1 MNELAVLDLILEQE
15 LDRNPDLV
23 FLATS
28 TPPSWRAR
36 FGAERVRTCPI
47 SEPAM
52 VGAALGAAMTGLRP
66 VVDLNRASFAFLVMD
81 QLVNH
86 AARIHYLSDGSY
98 RAPMVLTSA
107 TRGPQQ
113 LGPQN
118 EQCPYGVFM
127 QTPGVRVAVPGS
139 ATDACALL
147 RTAVRDEQ
155 GPVLLFIAPGLADH
169 CDLRAAL
176 AAGPQPFGV
185 ARRVREGDAATVVAI
200 GSAVHAATRAG
211 DELAAQGI
219 HVELL
224 DPRTLV
230 PLDVPALA
238 ASVLR
243 TGRLVLVDDGPRS
256 GAPAQILAAL
266 LDVPGVAQ
274 ALGGRIAHVSA
285 PEVPVP
291 SSPVLEAQFWAT
303 PERVAAAV
311 RRLTAA
317 A

>member
-1 MNELAVLDLILEQE
+1 MNELAVLDLVLEQE
-15 LDRNPDLV
+15 LDRDPDVV

-28 TPPSWRAR
+28 TPPSWGTR
-36 FGAERVRTCPI
+36 FGAGRVRTCAI

-52 VGAALGAAMTGLRP
+52 VGSALGAAMTGLRP
-66 VVDLNRASFAFLVMD
+66 VVDLNRASFVFLVMD

-127 QTPGVRVAVPGS
+127 QTPGIRVAVPGS

-147 RTAVRDEQ
+147 RSAVRDEQ

-176 AAGPQPFGV
+176 AAAPQPFGV
-185 ARRVREGDAATVVAI
+185 ARRVRGGDAATVVAI
-200 GSAVHAATRAG
+200 GSAVAAAEEAA
-211 DELAAQGI
+211 DELAADGI
-219 HVELL
+219 RCDLL

-230 PLDVPALA
+230 PFDTA
-238 ASVLR
+238 AVADSVLR
-243 TGRLVLVDDGPRS
+243 TGRLLLVDDGPRS
-256 GAPAQILAAL
+256 GAPAQILSAL
-266 LDVPGVAQ
+266 LDVPSLAA

-285 PEVPVP
+285 PDVPIP
-291 SSPVLEAQFWAT
+291 SSPVLEGQFWVT
-303 PERVAAAV
+303 PARVAAAV
-311 RRLTAA
+311 RRLAA
-317 A
+317 DA